1 VPVPR
6 RIVIAGISGNG
17 KTTLGRRLAQRLG
30 VPFTELDA
38 LMHQPGWVP
47 AETEAFRREVQGLL
61 EASDGW
67 VLDGMYQSQLGDL
80 VLRRADTLVW
90 LDQPLP
96 LVLRRLVKRAVKD
109 IVTKRDLFNGNRQTW
124 RYAFF
129 TRNSLVSFAIKSHFQ
144 RRREWP
150 AGIGAPPT
158 LDVVRLRSPRE
169 VERWLECQA
178 PD

>member
-1 VPVPR
+1 VAR
-6 RIVIAGISGNG
+6 RIVVAGISGNG
-17 KTTLGRRLAQRLG
+17 KTTLGKRLAAKLG

-38 LMHQPGWVP
+38 LMHLPGW
-47 AETEAFRREVQGLL
+47 TEADPENFRQNVQGVMD
-61 EASDGW
+61 ASDGW
-67 VLDGMYQSQLGDL
+67 VLDGMYQAQLGDL

-96 LVLRRLVKRAVKD
+96 LVLFRLIKRALTDV
-109 IVTKRDLFNGNRQTW
+109 VTRRDMFNGNRQTFKF
-124 RYAFF
+124 AFWG
-129 TRNSLVSFAIKSHFQ
+129 RESLVAFAIRSHFK

-158 LDVVRLRSPRE
+158 LEVVRLRSADE
-169 VERWLECQA
+169 VERWFRCQA